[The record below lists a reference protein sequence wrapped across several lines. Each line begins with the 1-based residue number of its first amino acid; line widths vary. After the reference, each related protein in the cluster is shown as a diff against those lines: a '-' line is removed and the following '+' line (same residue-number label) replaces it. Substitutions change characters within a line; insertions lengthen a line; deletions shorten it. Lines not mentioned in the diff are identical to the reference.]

1 MLNISWRYFL
11 FDCSPVIQRF
21 LKAKNLE
28 IQPFIKNNQQK
39 SFIIAPLEFKFWCR
53 RWWFLCFLKW
63 AFGPI
68 LTWRITDQIFTIQT
82 KQQIVKLSNYN
93 IYTYLLY
100 FFPSSFLLLKRAQTE
115 NDKFI
120 STTNTSK
127 NTNKSRNTNTSILLS
142 AGLQNSNW
150 KWVNDVCRV
159 ADWRAFCFDSFNI
172 SSKRKNIPN
181 FMQYHTIPIN
191 TVL

>member
-39 SFIIAPLEFKFWCR
+39 FFIIAPLEFKFWCR

-82 KQQIVKLSNYN
+82 KQQIVKLSNYH
-93 IYTYLLY
+93 ICIPICAQIQAKTQTKAEIQTKVYC
-100 FFPSSFLLLKRAQTE
+100 FLLVCRTQTE
-115 NDKFI
+115 NELMMSAELPTGGHFALIHLTYHQKGRIFPI
-120 STTNTSK
+120 LCNTIQYQ
-127 NTNKSRNTNTSILLS
+127 SIQCYKL
-142 AGLQNSNW
+142 AW
-150 KWVNDVCRV
+150 DT
-159 ADWRAFCFDSFNI
+159 
-172 SSKRKNIPN
+172 
-181 FMQYHTIPIN
+181 MQYRY
-191 TVL
+191 